1 MVTQTIVT
9 RAVKNYMKREKLSQS
24 AMAALLEISQ
34 TSISRKLLN
43 EVRWT
48 MEDLDRLTVL
58 GVIDPV
64 TALDVT
70 EFRP

>member
-24 AMAALLEISQ
+24 AMAALLETSQ

-43 EVRWT
+43 EARWT